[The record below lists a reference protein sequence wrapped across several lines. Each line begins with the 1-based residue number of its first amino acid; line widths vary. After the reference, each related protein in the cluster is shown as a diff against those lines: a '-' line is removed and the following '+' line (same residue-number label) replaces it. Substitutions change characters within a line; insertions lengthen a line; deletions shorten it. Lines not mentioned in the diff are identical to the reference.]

1 MSKRVDEVRGIRRRD
16 EVLREEEAR
25 EARIQNTVIVA
36 LLVLTAIY
44 FCWLGWM
51 KARQPVVERAAY
63 LEGRYGLD
71 HDTAISQPH
80 RGARR
85 IAETPEAKDPPH
97 GAVRKG

>member
-1 MSKRVDEVRGIRRRD
+1 MSKRVDEVRGMRRRD
-16 EVLREEEAR
+16 EILREEDAR

-36 LLVLTAIY
+36 LLVLTALY

-71 HDTAISQPH
+71 HDTAMVY
-80 RGARR
+80 ARN
-85 IAETPEAKDPPH
+85 ILECP
-97 GAVRKG
+97 

>member
-1 MSKRVDEVRGIRRRD
+1 MSKRVEEVRGMRLRD
-16 EVLREEEAR
+16 EILREEDAR
-25 EARIQNTVIVA
+25 AARIQNTVIVA

-71 HDTAISQPH
+71 HDTAMIY
-80 RGARR
+80 ARN
-85 IAETPEAKDPPH
+85 ILECQ
-97 GAVRKG
+97 

>member
-1 MSKRVDEVRGIRRRD
+1 MSKTEEVRKMR
-16 EVLREEEAR
+16 LREER
-25 EARIQNTVIVA
+25 VYNTAIIVMLA
-36 LLVLTAIY
+36 LTALY

-51 KARQPVVERAAY
+51 KARQPDLERAAY
-63 LEGRYGLD
+63 LEGRFGLD

>member
-1 MSKRVDEVRGIRRRD
+1 MSKTEEVREMRRR
-16 EVLREEEAR
+16 EER
-25 EARIQNTVIVA
+25 VYNTAIIVMLA
-36 LLVLTAIY
+36 LTALY

-63 LEGRYGLD
+63 LEGRFGLD

>member
-1 MSKRVDEVRGIRRRD
+1 MSKTEEVRKMRRR
-16 EVLREEEAR
+16 EE
-25 EARIQNTVIVA
+25 RIYN
-36 LLVLTAIY
+36 TAIIVIMALMALY

>member
-1 MSKRVDEVRGIRRRD
+1 MSKTEEVRKMR
-16 EVLREEEAR
+16 LREER
-25 EARIQNTVIVA
+25 VYNTAIIVMLA
-36 LLVLTAIY
+36 LTALY

-51 KARQPVVERAAY
+51 KARQPDLERAAY

>member
-1 MSKRVDEVRGIRRRD
+1 MSKTEEVRKMRRR
-16 EVLREEEAR
+16 EER
-25 EARIQNTVIVA
+25 VYNTAIIVMLA
-36 LLVLTAIY
+36 LTALY

>member
-16 EVLREEEAR
+16 EILREEDAR
-25 EARIQNTVIVA
+25 AARIQNTVIVA

-63 LEGRYGLD
+63 LEGRFGLD
-71 HDTAISQPH
+71 HDTAMVY
-80 RGARR
+80 ARN
-85 IAETPEAKDPPH
+85 ILECP
-97 GAVRKG
+97 